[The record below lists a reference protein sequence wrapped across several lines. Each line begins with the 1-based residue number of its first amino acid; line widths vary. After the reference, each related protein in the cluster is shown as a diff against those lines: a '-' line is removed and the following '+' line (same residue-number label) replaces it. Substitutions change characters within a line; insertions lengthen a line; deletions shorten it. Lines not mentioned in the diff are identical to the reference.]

1 MEMQVT
7 AQWEG
12 KRRFTTTGPSGHTIT
27 MDSKREDGGD
37 DSGARPME
45 LLLMG
50 LIGCTGIDVSLILE
64 RMREPLEELNIE
76 AVGMRREEKPQ
87 AYTNIHLIYKVKGD
101 LEAKK
106 IWRAIR
112 LSEEKYCSASASL
125 VAPITTE
132 LILNGVSVPQ
142 QEV

>member
-1 MEMQVT
+1 
-7 AQWEG
+7 
-12 KRRFTTTGPSGHTIT
+12 
-27 MDSKREDGGD
+27 
-37 DSGARPME
+37 
-45 LLLMG
+45 
-50 LIGCTGIDVSLILE
+50 
-64 RMREPLEELNIE
+64 MREPLEELNIE